1 MADKLF
7 IRPDES
13 GEIVSWGAELPDA
26 IEIAPANIPS
36 DFYKYSSAKYRW
48 SGTALVAR
56 AGWVAPVVDETIS
69 TPVKTAENYPETPAD
84 PE

>member
-1 MADKLF
+1 MLDKLF

-26 IEIAPANIPS
+26 IEITPANIPS
-36 DFYKYSSAKYRW
+36 DFYKYSVGKYRW

-56 AGWVAPVVDETIS
+56 AGWVAPVVDDTVSI
-69 TPVKTAENYPETPAD
+69 PVKTPETYR

>member
-1 MADKLF
+1 MTDKLF

-36 DFYKYSSAKYRW
+36 DFYKYSVGKYVW

-56 AGWVAPVVDETIS
+56 AGWVAPVIDETVSI
-69 TPVKTAENYPETPAD
+69 PVKTAENYPAD

>member
-36 DFYKYSSAKYRW
+36 DFYKYSVGKYRW
-48 SGTALVAR
+48 NGTALVAR
-56 AGWVAPVVDETIS
+56 AGWVAPVIDETVSIS
-69 TPVKTAENYPETPAD
+69 VKTEESPD

>member
-13 GEIVSWGAELPDA
+13 GEIVSWGADMPDA
-26 IEIAPANIPS
+26 IEIATADIPS
-36 DFYKYSSAKYRW
+36 DFYKYSAGKYRW
-48 SGTALVAR
+48 NGAALVVR
-56 AGWVAPVVDETIS
+56 SGWVVPVIDETVSIPVR
-69 TPVKTAENYPETPAD
+69 TPDEETPAD

>member
-1 MADKLF
+1 MAEKLF

-26 IEIAPANIPS
+26 IEIAAADIPS
-36 DFYKYSSAKYRW
+36 DFYKYSVGKYRW

-56 AGWVAPVVDETIS
+56 AGWVVPVIDETVSIPS
-69 TPVKTAENYPETPAD
+69 RTPDEEVPAD

>member
-7 IRPDES
+7 IRADDS
-13 GEIVSWGAELPDA
+13 GEIHTWGAELPDA
-26 IEIAPANIPS
+26 IEIASSAIPA
-36 DFYKYSSAKYRW
+36 DWYKYSHAKYRW

-56 AGWVAPVVDETIS
+56 AGWVAPVIDETVSI
-69 TPVKTAENYPETPAD
+69 PVKTEESPD

>member
-26 IEIAPANIPS
+26 IEIAAGSIPS
-36 DFYKYSSAKYRW
+36 DFYKYSVGKYRW
-48 SGTALVAR
+48 NGTALVAR
-56 AGWVAPVVDETIS
+56 AGWVLCLCSDIVFLQPLQVIL
-69 TPVKTAENYPETPAD
+69 
-84 PE
+84 